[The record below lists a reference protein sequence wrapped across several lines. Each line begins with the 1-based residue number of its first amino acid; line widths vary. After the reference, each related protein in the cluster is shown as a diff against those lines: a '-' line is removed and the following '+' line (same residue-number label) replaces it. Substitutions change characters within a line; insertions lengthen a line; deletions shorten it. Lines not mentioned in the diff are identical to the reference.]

1 MDITTKSAEAQ
12 TTLRAVKSR
21 LATMSSKKSKRG
33 PSAQFFRHLAEMYGA
48 MVLGMVILGPLYQ
61 LLMRGLGHP
70 DPAQTLPE
78 LSALVAAFS
87 MTVPMV
93 AWMRYRGHS
102 WRSSAEMAAVMF
114 GPALALIALSAAGA
128 ISSAA
133 IEPLTHAF
141 MCPGMLVLMVIR
153 RKQYTGH
160 QHKLTAKEA

>member
-1 MDITTKSAEAQ
+1 MDATTQSKESTMTQRGARSGL
-12 TTLRAVKSR
+12 TT
-21 LATMSSKKSKRG
+21 MDSKRAKRTS
-33 PSAQFFRHLAEMYGA
+33 SAQFFRHLAEMYGA
-48 MVLGMVILGPLYQ
+48 MIVGMIVLGPLYQ
-61 LLMRGLGHP
+61 VLMRQLGYP
-70 DPAQTLPE
+70 DPTRTLPE

-114 GPALALIALSAAGA
+114 GPAIALIALSGVGA

-141 MCPGMLVLMVIR
+141 MCPGMLVLMIIR
-153 RKQYTGH
+153 RNEYTGH
-160 QHKLTAKEA
+160 QHSLTAKEA